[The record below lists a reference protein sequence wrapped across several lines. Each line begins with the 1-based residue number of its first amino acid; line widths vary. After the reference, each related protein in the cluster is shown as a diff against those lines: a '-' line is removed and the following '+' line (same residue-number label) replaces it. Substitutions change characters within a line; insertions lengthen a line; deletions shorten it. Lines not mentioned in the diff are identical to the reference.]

1 MSKKVADC
9 LSKIKN
15 GLKAKHDYV
24 DVHSNNLVENV
35 IKILKEEGYIADY
48 KKLDN
53 VGNRNMV
60 RVFLK
65 YADENKRKPV
75 IMMMKMV
82 SKPSRRVYIS
92 ADEIKPVMNGLGI
105 GIISTSKGVMTTQQA
120 KKLGIGG
127 EYICEVF

>member
-15 GLKAKHDYV
+15 GLKAKRDYV
-24 DVHSNNLVENV
+24 DVSNNHLVENV
-35 IKILKEEGYIADY
+35 VRILKDEGYISDY
-48 KKLDN
+48 RRLTGI
-53 VGNRNMV
+53 GNRNIL

-65 YADENKRKPV
+65 YTDESKRKPV
-75 IMMMKMV
+75 IMTMKLI

-92 ADEIKPVMNGLGI
+92 VDEIKPVMNGLGI
-105 GIISTSKGVMTTQQA
+105 GIISTSHGVMTTSEA
-120 KKLGIGG
+120 KKLNLGG

>member
-24 DVHSNNLVENV
+24 DVSNNHLVENV
-35 IKILKEEGYIADY
+35 VRILKEEGYIADY
-48 KKLDN
+48 RRLTDT
-53 VGNRNMV
+53 GNRNML

-65 YADENKRKPV
+65 YVDESKRKPV
-75 IMMMKMV
+75 IMTIKMI

-92 ADEIKPVMNGLGI
+92 SDEIKPVMNGLGI
-105 GIISTSKGVMTTQQA
+105 GIISTSKGVMTTAEA
-120 KKLGIGG
+120 KKQNLGG

>member
-1 MSKKVADC
+1 MSKKIADC

-15 GLKAKHDYV
+15 GLKAKHEYV
-24 DVHSNNLVENV
+24 DVYSNNLVENV
-35 IKILKEEGYIADY
+35 VRILKEEGYIADY
-48 KKLDN
+48 RKLEDS
-53 VGNRNMV
+53 GNKNML

-65 YADENKRKPV
+65 YVDENKRKPA
-75 IMMMKMV
+75 IMYTKLI

-92 ADEIKPVMNGLGI
+92 ADDVKPVMNGLGV
-105 GIISTSKGVMTTQQA
+105 GIISTSKGVMTTQKA

>member
-24 DVHSNNLVENV
+24 DVANNHLVENV
-35 IKILKEEGYIADY
+35 VKILKEEGYINDY
-48 KKLDN
+48 RKLTDT
-53 VGNRNMV
+53 GNRNML

-65 YADENKRKPV
+65 YADQNKREPA
-75 IMMMKMV
+75 IRMMKMV

-92 ADEIKPVMNGLGI
+92 VDEIKPVMNGLGI
-105 GIISTSKGVMTTQQA
+105 GIVSTSQGVMTTDEA
-120 KKLGIGG
+120 KRRNLGG

>member
-24 DVHSNNLVENV
+24 DVASNNLVKNV
-35 IKILKEEGYIADY
+35 VRILKDEGYITDY
-48 KKLDN
+48 KELTDT
-53 VGNRNMV
+53 GNRNML

-65 YADENKRKPV
+65 YADSNKRKPA
-75 IMMMKMV
+75 IMRVNMV
-82 SKPSRRVYIS
+82 TRPSRRVYIS
-92 ADEIKPVMNGLGI
+92 SSDIKPVMNGLGI
-105 GIISTSKGVMTTQQA
+105 GIISTPQGVMTTYEA
-120 KKLGIGG
+120 KKRNMGG